1 MLLGY
6 DLIKN
11 LAGSFDFENK
21 LGLYLEMCC
30 LSLRL
35 CFVRTNQTRNPV
47 ASINKY
53 VPSLY
58 VYKI

>member
-30 LSLRL
+30 LSLR
-35 CFVRTNQTRNPV
+35 FVFCK
-47 ASINKY
+47 NK
-53 VPSLY
+53 SNEESGC
-58 VYKI
+58 VYK